1 MPGLLPSG
9 AVPHTTLVENLG
21 SRARSAGERVAE
33 LPAQARNSALC
44 LAADRLEQEAD
55 SLRRENAQDLEAA
68 KRNGLAA
75 PLLDRL
81 ELNQRRIVSMAQ
93 GLREIAALPDP
104 LGEITR
110 LRNRPSGIQV
120 GRMRIPL
127 GVILMIYESRPNVT
141 ADVGGLCLK
150 SGNAVILRGGS
161 EALRSNRAIAE
172 LLRGA
177 LRESGIP
184 EDAIQLVP
192 KADRE
197 IVDLLLER
205 EEDIDLV
212 IPRGGEGLIRRVA
225 ERSRIPVVKHYKGNC
240 HVYLDQHADPKMAR
254 DLTIN
259 SKTQRVSVCNAA
271 ETLLVHS
278 TLAEQFLPQ
287 LLAELDGLGVELRGC
302 ERTQAAFP
310 DVAPASDADFEEE
323 YLDMILAVRV
333 VDSLD
338 DAVEH
343 IRRYGSN
350 HTEAIVTEDLRN
362 AREFLRRVNSSCVMV
377 NASTRFA
384 DGFQLGL
391 GAEVGISTSKVHW
404 YGPMGIEGLTTE
416 KFVVFG
422 NGTLLE

>member
-1 MPGLLPSG
+1 M
-9 AVPHTTLVENLG
+9 
-21 SRARSAGERVAE
+21 AE

-278 TLAEQFLPQ
+278 PLAEQFLPQ